1 MLNYLK
7 KLNQYLDNKI
17 FIDMKADTFVKL
29 LRKVIREEVQAVVRE
44 ELGILLEAPKPKPV
58 VAEARQ
64 TTVKNSMVESIK
76 PAKPTQPIKP
86 TAFTN
91 NNILNEIL
99 NETKHASDWQSLGT
113 MDSSMAQG
121 FGRPMMNEVQVVN
134 SVDQMLSSTRP
145 AGDINAVKIDV
156 VPDFSALM
164 NKMKQDGKL

>member
-1 MLNYLK
+1 
-7 KLNQYLDNKI
+7 
-17 FIDMKADTFVKL
+17 MKADTFVKL

-44 ELGILLEAPKPKPV
+44 ELGILLEAPEPKPV

-76 PAKPTQPIKP
+76 PAKPTQPLKP
-86 TAFTN
+86 MTFTN

-99 NETKHASDWQSLGT
+99 NETATSGDWHSIVN
-113 MDSSMAQG
+113 MNSSMAQG
-121 FGRPMMNEVQVVN
+121 FSGPMVNEVAVVN
-134 SVDQMLSSTRP
+134 SVDQMLANTRP

-164 NKMKQDGKL
+164 NKMKQDGKI